1 MSDMLVQSE
10 DAESEDDSGGC
21 ILAHSMGL
29 GKSLQTLAFLH
40 TYHTYYPGNRSLLVV
55 PANVLHNWVEEAH
68 RWLPEGRT
76 ETECE
81 LTPSKVTGLLVL
93 RYLLCCWEFL
103 LCCCLHLPICRC
115 FFSAFNRLDSQEGIR
130 SSPSACSMLFCCVLG
145 CCIQCCHNSQYGS
158 CCTDSFWQKWICA
171 AEV

>member
-1 MSDMLVQSE
+1 MQSE

-81 LTPSKVTGLLVL
+81 LTPSKVTGLL
-93 RYLLCCWEFL
+93 
-103 LCCCLHLPICRC
+103 
-115 FFSAFNRLDSQEGIR
+115 S
-130 SSPSACSMLFCCVLG
+130 
-145 CCIQCCHNSQYGS
+145 
-158 CCTDSFWQKWICA
+158 
-171 AEV
+171 